1 MSEGGAGHDPIGEAA
16 LETISELNR
25 FNRWMYEVIAPHCH
39 GRMLEVGSGIGNLSR
54 CFLEDGHDLVLSDLR
69 APYVRR
75 LEDDFPGRSVVS
87 IDLVHPRFSE
97 VYAHHLAQFDTVF
110 ALNVVEHIADDVR
123 ALENCRRLVRPG
135 GAVVILVPAYEWLHN
150 KLDVHLGHY
159 RRYTRRT
166 LVQAF
171 ERAGLEVTRT
181 QYFNAVATAGWAV
194 TGGLF
199 SREEIPK
206 AEATLFDRLVPL
218 WKLVDR
224 VVGERVGLSVIAVG
238 RVP

>member
-16 LETISELNR
+16 LETISELGR
-25 FNRWMYEVIAPHCH
+25 FNRWMYETIRPHCA

-54 CFLEDGHDLVLSDLR
+54 CFLDDGCDLVLSDLR

-75 LEDDFPGRSVVS
+75 LQDDFPGRAVVS

-97 VYAHHLAQFDTVF
+97 VYGEHLCAFDTVF

-135 GAVVILVPAYEWLHN
+135 GRVVILVPAYEWLHN
-150 KLDVHLGHY
+150 TLDRHLGHY

-166 LVQAF
+166 LVESL
-171 ERAGLEVTRT
+171 ERAGLEVAHT
-181 QYFNAVATAGWAV
+181 QYFNAVATAGWAM

-199 SREEIPK
+199 GRQEIPHT
-206 AEATLFDRLVPL
+206 EASLFDRLVPL
-218 WKLVDR
+218 WRWVDKA
-224 VVGERVGLSVIAVG
+224 VGERFGLSVIAVCHA
-238 RVP
+238 R